1 MNSKLHPVVN
11 FSLKKEVFFVA
22 IGSII
27 GAFTMHLPRI
37 FLDLIGDSSYIV
49 TLLVLAQVVNSTEPV
64 VGFLLHIFVATTI
77 GIITGI
83 LLHKVIKFNLSKITT
98 GLVYGIIAGIVVFVV
113 FAIPV
118 SQLLLGPNTAQI
130 LSEINPQMSY
140 VEAVQEVERSFV
152 NQMFNSLIMHIIW
165 GLSLGIISSLFTR
178 KMGANYLCRICDIEF
193 SKLQTW
199 KHHQE
204 HVHENPSPSMK
215 KILIIGGG
223 YAGVGVLNKIQ
234 KQFQDNVDVSIY
246 IISENNFFLHT
257 PMLPELSTGTIEPRH
272 IATPIRNFCK
282 RARFYQA
289 KVTHID
295 LDKKSVSI
303 NTESGNTKLEYD
315 YLVIAAGTKTGFFG
329 NENLKKYSVTI
340 KSLQDASIIRNQ
352 IIKQL
357 ELADQQEVSKQA
369 QLLSFVI
376 VGGGFSGVETTGEI
390 NEFIRESAEK
400 YYRNIESDS
409 IQVSLIAAR
418 DHILPEIGNLGRYA
432 AKSLEKSGVNI
443 IYNTKVTDA
452 DISQVFLSGDSSLH
466 YSMLIWAGGNES
478 QDFVQSLDVEHDK
491 SGRLIVDKYLRL
503 SKYPNV
509 FALGDCAYILDSQN
523 QPYPPT
529 AQHAIREAK
538 IVSKNLIS
546 TVHGSNKFTIFDYS
560 SKGSMAKI
568 GKRDGVAKMLG
579 VNLTGFAAW
588 FVWKQ
593 YYLSTLPV
601 MEKRIRV
608 GLDWFVDL
616 FFPRDITQLN

>member
-1 MNSKLHPVVN
+1 MNSKLFPIVN
-11 FSLKKEVFFVA
+11 FSLRKEVFFVA

-37 FLDLIGDSSYIV
+37 FLDLIGDSSYVV
-49 TLLVLAQVVNSTEPV
+49 TLLISAQVVNSTEPV
-64 VGFLLHIFVATTI
+64 VGFLLHIFVATII

-83 LLHKVIKFNLSKITT
+83 LLYKIIKFDLSKITT
-98 GLVYGIIAGIVVFVV
+98 GLVYGVIAGIIVFVV

-118 SQLLLGPNTAQI
+118 SQLLLGPNTAEI

-140 VEAVQEVERSFV
+140 LEAVQEVENNFV
-152 NQMFNSLIMHIIW
+152 NQMLSSLMMHIVW
-165 GLSLGIISSLFTR
+165 GLTLGLISSLFTR
-178 KMGANYLCRICDIEF
+178 KIGANYLCRTCNIEF

-204 HVHENPSPSMK
+204 HVHDNPSPLMK

-223 YAGVGVLNKIQ
+223 YGGVGVLNKIQ
-234 KQFQDNVDVSIY
+234 KQFQDDVDVSIS
-246 IISENNFFLHT
+246 IISKNNFFLHT

-282 RARFYQA
+282 RARFYQSN
-289 KVTHID
+289 VTHID
-295 LDKKSVSI
+295 LDKKFVSVS
-303 NTESGNTKLEYD
+303 TENNETKLEYD
-315 YLVIAAGTKTGFFG
+315 YLVIAAGTKTSFFG

-340 KSLQDASIIRNQ
+340 KSLQDASEIRNQ

-357 ELADQQEVSKQA
+357 ELADQQEISKQP
-369 QLLSFVI
+369 QFLSFVI
-376 VGGGFSGVETTGEI
+376 VGGGFSGVETVGEI
-390 NEFIRESAEK
+390 NEFIRESVEK
-400 YYRNIESDS
+400 YYRNIEPDT
-409 IQVSLIAAR
+409 IQISLIVAK
-418 DHILPEIGNLGRYA
+418 DHILPEIGNLGKYA
-432 AKSLEKSGVNI
+432 AKSLQQSGVKI

-452 DISQVFLSGDSSLH
+452 DSLRISLSDDSSLN

-478 QDFVQSLDVEHDK
+478 QDFVTSLDVEHDK
-491 SGRLIVDKYLRL
+491 SGRIIVDKYLRL
-503 SKYPNV
+503 PKYPNV

-523 QPYPPT
+523 KPYPPT
-529 AQHAIREAK
+529 AQHAIQEAK
-538 IVSKNLIS
+538 TVSINLIS
-546 TVHGSNKFTIFDYS
+546 LISGNKQFSMFDYS

-579 VNLTGFAAW
+579 INLTGFAAW

-616 FFPRDITQLN
+616 FFARDITKLN

>member
-1 MNSKLHPVVN
+1 MNSKLHPVVD
-11 FSLKKEVFFVA
+11 FSLKKEVFFVVV
-22 IGSII
+22 GSII

-49 TLLVLAQVVNSTEPV
+49 TLLVLAQVVDSVEPF
-64 VGFLLHIFVATTI
+64 VGFLLHIFVATII
-77 GIITGI
+77 GIVTGV

-98 GLVYGIIAGIVVFVV
+98 GLVYGIIAGVVVFIV

-118 SQLLLGPNTAQI
+118 SQLLLGPNTAEV

-140 VEAVQEVERSFV
+140 IEAVQEVENNFV
-152 NQMFNSLIMHIIW
+152 NQMLSSLMMHVVW
-165 GLSLGIISSLFTR
+165 GLTLGIISSLFTR
-178 KMGANYLCRICDIEF
+178 KIGANYLCRTCDVEF

-199 KHHQE
+199 KHHQI

-215 KILIIGGG
+215 KIVIIGGG
-223 YAGVGVLNKIQ
+223 YGGVGVLNKIQ
-234 KQFQDNVDVSIY
+234 SYFQDDVGVNISIV
-246 IISENNFFLHT
+246 SKNNFFLHT

-282 RARFYQA
+282 RARFYQS
-289 KVTHID
+289 KVTRID
-295 LDKKSVSI
+295 LEKKFVLMNNENS
-303 NTESGNTKLEYD
+303 ETKLEYD
-315 YLVIAAGTKTGFFG
+315 YLVIAAGTKTSFFG
-329 NENLKKYSVTI
+329 NKSLKKYSVTI
-340 KSLQDASIIRNQ
+340 KSLEDASMIRNQ

-357 ELADQQEVSKQA
+357 ELSDQQEISKQA
-369 QLLSFVI
+369 QFLSFVV

-400 YYRNIESDS
+400 YYRNIDPDS
-409 IQVSLIAAR
+409 IQISLIASK
-418 DHILPEIGNLGRYA
+418 DHILPEIGNLGKYA
-432 AKSLEKSGVNI
+432 AKSLQQSGVKI

-452 DISQVFLSGDSSLH
+452 TSSHVYLSDDSSLH
-466 YSMLIWAGGNES
+466 YSILIWAGGNES
-478 QDFVQSLDVEHDK
+478 QDFIQSLDIEHDT
-491 SGRLIVDKYLRL
+491 SGRIIVDKYLRL

-509 FALGDCAYILDSQN
+509 FALGDCAYILDSKN
-523 QPYPPT
+523 KPYPPT

-538 IVSKNLIS
+538 TVSKNLIS
-546 TVHGSNKFTIFDYS
+546 SVIGNNKLSVFDYS

-579 VNLTGFAAW
+579 INLTGFVAW

-616 FFPRDITQLN
+616 FFPRDITKLN

>member
-37 FLDLIGDSSYIV
+37 FLDLVGDSSYLV
-49 TLLVLAQVVNSTEPV
+49 TLLVSAQVVNSTEPI

-77 GIITGI
+77 GIITGV
-83 LLHKVIKFNLSKITT
+83 LLHKVIKFNLSKITA
-98 GLVYGIIAGIVVFVV
+98 GLVYGMIAGIVVFVV

-118 SQLLLGPNTAQI
+118 SQLLLGPNTAEI
-130 LSEINPQMSY
+130 LSEINPQISY
-140 VEAVQEVERSFV
+140 AEALEEVERGFV
-152 NQMFNSLIMHIIW
+152 TQMFNSLMMHIIW
-165 GLSLGIISSLFTR
+165 GLTLGIISSLFTR
-178 KMGANYLCRICDIEF
+178 KIGANYLCRTCNIEF

-199 KHHQE
+199 KHHQK

-215 KILIIGGG
+215 KILIVGGG
-223 YAGVGVLNKIQ
+223 YAGVGVLDKIQ
-234 KQFQDNVDVSIY
+234 KQFQDDVNVSIS
-246 IISENNFFLHT
+246 IVSENNFFLHT

-289 KVTHID
+289 KVTNID
-295 LDKKSVSI
+295 LEKKIVYS
-303 NTESGNTKLEYD
+303 NTATGEMRLEYD

-340 KSLQDASIIRNQ
+340 KTLEDASIIRNQ
-352 IIKQL
+352 IIRQL
-357 ELADQQEVSKQA
+357 ELADQQEISEQP

-376 VGGGFSGVETTGEI
+376 VGGGFSGVETAGEI

-400 YYRNIESDS
+400 YYRNIEPDS
-409 IQVSLIAAR
+409 IQVNLIAAR
-418 DHILPEIGNLGRYA
+418 DHILPEIGSLGGYA

-443 IYNTKVTDA
+443 IYNTKVTNA
-452 DISQVFLSGDSSLH
+452 DVSQIFLSDDSSLH
-466 YSMLIWAGGNES
+466 YSMLVWAGGNES
-478 QDFVQSLDVEHDK
+478 QDFVQSLDSEHDK
-491 SGRLIVDKYLRL
+491 SGRLVVDKYLRL
-503 SKYPNV
+503 PKHTNV
-509 FALGDCAYILDSQN
+509 FALGDCACILDSKN
-523 QPYPPT
+523 KPYPPT
-529 AQHAIREAK
+529 AQHAIREANTA
-538 IVSKNLIS
+538 SKNLIS
-546 TVHGSNKFTIFDYS
+546 SLSQSNKFSIFDYS

-568 GKRDGVAKMLG
+568 GKRDGVARMFG
-579 VNLTGFAAW
+579 INLTGFAAW

-608 GLDWFVDL
+608 SLDWFIDL
-616 FFPRDITQLN
+616 FFPRDITKLN

>member
-1 MNSKLHPVVN
+1 MNSKLRPVVN

-22 IGSII
+22 LGSIV

-49 TLLVLAQVVNSTEPV
+49 TLLVSAQVVNSTEPI
-64 VGFLLHIFVATTI
+64 VGFLLHIFVATII
-77 GIITGI
+77 GIVTGI
-83 LLHKVIKFNLSKITT
+83 LLYKAMKFNLSKITT
-98 GLVYGIIAGIVVFVV
+98 GLVYGIVTGIVVFVV

-118 SQLLLGPNTAQI
+118 SQLLLGPNTVEI
-130 LSEINPQMSY
+130 LSEFNPEMSY
-140 VEAVQEVERSFV
+140 VQAVQEVERNFA
-152 NQMFNSLIMHIIW
+152 NQMLNSLIMHIIW
-165 GLSLGIISSLFTR
+165 GLTLGIISSLFTR
-178 KMGANYLCRICDIEF
+178 KIGANYLCRTCDIEF

-204 HVHENPSPSMK
+204 HVHDNPSLLMK

-223 YAGVGVLNKIQ
+223 YAGIGVLNKIQ
-234 KQFQDNVDVSIY
+234 KQFQDDVDVSIS
-246 IISENNFFLHT
+246 IVSENNFFLHT

-289 KVTHID
+289 KVTHVD
-295 LDKKSVSI
+295 LDKKFVLV
-303 NTESGNTKLEYD
+303 NTESNETKLEYD

-329 NENLKKYSVTI
+329 NKNLKKFSVTI
-340 KSLQDASIIRNQ
+340 KSLQDASVIRNQ

-357 ELADQQEVSKQA
+357 ELSDQQEISKQA

-400 YYRNIESDS
+400 YYRNIEPDS

-418 DHILPEIGNLGRYA
+418 DHILPEIGNLGKYA
-432 AKSLEKSGVNI
+432 AKSLEQSGVKI

-452 DISQVFLSGDSSLH
+452 TSSHVSLSDDSSLH
-466 YSMLIWAGGNES
+466 YSVLIWAGGNES
-478 QDFVQSLDVEHDK
+478 QDFIQSLDIEHDK
-491 SGRLIVDKYLRL
+491 SGRIIVDKYLRL
-503 SKYPNV
+503 SKHHNV

-523 QPYPPT
+523 KPYPPT

-538 IVSKNLIS
+538 TVSKNLIS
-546 TVHGSNKFTIFDYS
+546 SVIGNDKLSIFDYS

-579 VNLTGFAAW
+579 INLTGFAAW

-616 FFPRDITQLN
+616 FFPRDITKLN

>member
-1 MNSKLHPVVN
+1 MNSKLFPIVN
-11 FSLKKEVFFVA
+11 FSLRKEVFFVA

-27 GAFTMHLPRI
+27 GALTMHLPRI
-37 FLDLIGDSSYIV
+37 FLDLIGDSSYVV
-49 TLLVLAQVVNSTEPV
+49 TLLISAQVVGSTEPV
-64 VGFLLHIFVATTI
+64 VGFLLHIFVATII

-83 LLHKVIKFNLSKITT
+83 LLYKIIKFDLSKITT
-98 GLVYGIIAGIVVFVV
+98 GLVYGVIAGIIVFVV

-118 SQLLLGPNTAQI
+118 SQLLLGPNTAEI

-140 VEAVQEVERSFV
+140 LEAVQEVENNFV
-152 NQMFNSLIMHIIW
+152 NQMLSSLMMHIVW
-165 GLSLGIISSLFTR
+165 GLTLGLISSLFTR
-178 KMGANYLCRICDIEF
+178 KIGANYLCRTCNIEF

-199 KHHQE
+199 KHHRE
-204 HVHENPSPSMK
+204 HVHDNPSPLMK

-223 YAGVGVLNKIQ
+223 YGGVGVLNKIQ
-234 KQFQDNVDVSIY
+234 KQFQDDIDISIS
-246 IISENNFFLHT
+246 IISKNNFFLHT

-282 RARFYQA
+282 RARFYQSN
-289 KVTHID
+289 VTHIN
-295 LDKKSVSI
+295 LDKKFVSVS
-303 NTESGNTKLEYD
+303 TENNETKLEYD
-315 YLVIAAGTKTGFFG
+315 YLVIASGTKTSFFG

-340 KSLQDASIIRNQ
+340 KSLQDASEIRNQ

-357 ELADQQEVSKQA
+357 ELADQQEISKQP
-369 QLLSFVI
+369 QFLSFVI
-376 VGGGFSGVETTGEI
+376 VGGGFSGVETVGEI
-390 NEFIRESAEK
+390 NEFIRESVEK
-400 YYRNIESDS
+400 YYRNIEPDT
-409 IQVSLIAAR
+409 IQISLIVAK
-418 DHILPEIGNLGRYA
+418 DHILPEIGNLGKYA
-432 AKSLEKSGVNI
+432 AKSLQQSGVKI

-452 DISQVFLSGDSSLH
+452 DSLRISLSDDSSLN

-478 QDFVQSLDVEHDK
+478 QDFVTSLDVEHDK
-491 SGRLIVDKYLRL
+491 SGRIIVDKYLRL
-503 SKYPNV
+503 PKYPNV

-523 QPYPPT
+523 KPYPPT
-529 AQHAIREAK
+529 AQHAIQEAK
-538 IVSKNLIS
+538 TVSKNLIS
-546 TVHGSNKFTIFDYS
+546 LISGNKQFSMFDYS

-579 VNLTGFAAW
+579 INLTGFAAW

-616 FFPRDITQLN
+616 FFARDITKLN

>member
-11 FSLKKEVFFVA
+11 FSLKKEIFFVA

-49 TLLVLAQVVNSTEPV
+49 ALLVLAQVVNSTEPI

-77 GIITGI
+77 GIVTGV
-83 LLHKVIKFNLSKITT
+83 LLHKVFKFNLSKITT
-98 GLVYGIIAGIVVFVV
+98 GLVYGMISGIVVFVV

-118 SQLLLGPNTAQI
+118 SQLLLGPNTAEI

-140 VEAVQEVERSFV
+140 VEAVQEVKNSFV
-152 NQMFNSLIMHIIW
+152 SQMFNSLIMHIIW
-165 GLSLGIISSLFTR
+165 GLTLGIISSLFTR
-178 KMGANYLCRICDIEF
+178 KIGANYLCRICDIEF

-199 KHHQE
+199 KHHQK
-204 HVHENPSPSMK
+204 HVHGNPSPSMK
-215 KILIIGGG
+215 KILIVGGG
-223 YAGVGVLNKIQ
+223 YAGIGVLNKIQ
-234 KQFQDNVDVSIY
+234 KQFQDNVDVSIS
-246 IISENNFFLHT
+246 IVSETNFFLHT

-289 KVTHID
+289 KVTSVD
-295 LDKKSVSI
+295 LEKNFVTI
-303 NTESGNTKLEYD
+303 HNASGQNQLDYD

-352 IIKQL
+352 IITQL
-357 ELADQQEVSKQA
+357 ELADQQKISKQA
-369 QLLSFVI
+369 QFLSFVI
-376 VGGGFSGVETTGEI
+376 VGGGFSGVETSGEI
-390 NEFIRESAEK
+390 NEFILESAEK
-400 YYRNIESDS
+400 YYRNIEPDS
-409 IQVSLIAAR
+409 IQVVLIAAR
-418 DHILPEIGNLGRYA
+418 DHILPEIGTLGKYA
-432 AKSLEKSGVNI
+432 AKSLEKSGVKI

-452 DISQVFLSGDSSLH
+452 SSSQISLNDASSLH

-478 QDFVQSLDVEHDK
+478 QDFVSSLDIEHDK
-491 SGRLIVDKYLRL
+491 SGRIIVDQYLRIQ
-503 SKYPNV
+503 KYPNV
-509 FALGDCAYILDSQN
+509 FALGDCAYILDSKN
-523 QPYPPT
+523 KPYPPT

-538 IVSKNLIS
+538 TTSNNLIS
-546 TVHGSNKFTIFDYS
+546 LVRGNSKLSVFDYS

-568 GKRDGVAKMLG
+568 GKRDGVAKMFG
-579 VNLTGFAAW
+579 INLTGFAAW

-608 GLDWFVDL
+608 GLDWLIDL
-616 FFPRDITQLN
+616 FFPRDITKLN